1 MGREGAGSRGVLPSM
16 ATSPVSE
23 ADASTLLFF
32 AHFAAV
38 DEPRRHAHKIVFP
51 LELLLLTVF
60 GAALSD
66 MPGWQGAADFA
77 RLKEGWLRG
86 LCPWEGEGTPSADTL
101 ERVLGMLDAELF
113 AECFAAWMRDVAAR
127 RAATA
132 AKAAEARGDVAAPR
146 HVAVDG
152 KSVQGALTPG
162 APTVPMHLVHTY
174 LVEGRDSLLVGLAPA
189 PGATGE
195 ARVAAQLLSL
205 LELKGSVVTGDA
217 NLLTGALADGVVEA
231 GGDYVLCLKGNRG
244 PAHTEV
250 REALCVQR
258 HVLDEAK
265 AHALCASHTQGEE
278 EQRHGRLERRRA
290 WAFDVAHFPRVH
302 GYLPHAASVL
312 VLQRQRTQLA
322 SGETSLEVHFYVST
336 RPPTEAGPMAGWV
349 RAHWEVENGLHREL
363 DCVLHEDAAR
373 AGNGPGAQNLA
384 VVRRVALAALKADT
398 SFKASMPRR
407 VRQAAHDDAY
417 RTHLVTLVIS

>member
-1 MGREGAGSRGVLPSM
+1 MLASM
-16 ATSPVSE
+16 APLSAAE
-23 ADASTLLFF
+23 ADTSSLLFF

-77 RLKEGWLRG
+77 RLKEAWLRR

-101 ERVLGMLDAELF
+101 ERVMGKLDAELF
-113 AECFAAWMRDVAAR
+113 AECFSAWMRDVAAR
-127 RAATA
+127 RAGA
-132 AKAAEARGDVAAPR
+132 AAREAAARGAEPPVQ

-162 APTVPMHLVHTY
+162 ASTVPMHLVHTY
-174 LVEGRDSLLVGLAPA
+174 LVEGRDGLLVGLAPA
-189 PGATGE
+189 AGAPGE
-195 ARVAAQLLSL
+195 ARVAAELLSL

-217 NLLTGALADGVVEA
+217 NLLTGPLADAVVSR

-244 PAHTEV
+244 PAHAEV
-250 REALCVQR
+250 KEALCVAGQR

-265 AHALCASHTQGEE
+265 ARALCTSHCDGEE
-278 EQRHGRLERRRA
+278 EKGHGRVERRCA
-290 WAFDVAHFPRVH
+290 WAFDAKHFPRVR
-302 GYLPHAASVL
+302 GYLPHAQSVL
-312 VLQRQRTQLA
+312 GVQRERTQVA
-322 SGETSLEVHFYVST
+322 SGEESLEVHFYVST
-336 RPPTEAGPMAGWV
+336 RAPSEARAMADWV

-373 AGNGPGAQNLA
+373 VGAGPGAQNLA
-384 VVRRVALAALKADT
+384 VVRRAALAALKADT

-417 RTHLVTLVIS
+417 RTHLLTLVVS

>member
-1 MGREGAGSRGVLPSM
+1 MQARQLSAQRVVELVAQKFSAVQDRRVERTKRHPLLNILVLSLCGAVCGADGWDELEEFARSKRGLFDKVLP
-16 ATSPVSE
+16 
-23 ADASTLLFF
+23 
-32 AHFAAV
+32 
-38 DEPRRHAHKIVFP
+38 
-51 LELLLLTVF
+51 
-60 GAALSD
+60 
-66 MPGWQGAADFA
+66 MPH
-77 RLKEGWLRG
+77 
-86 LCPWEGEGTPSADTL
+86 GTPSADTFR
-101 ERVLGMLDAELF
+101 RVLSSLHPVHFEA
-113 AECFAAWMRDVAAR
+113 CMRGWVAALAEELAGQVVALDGKSVR
-127 RAATA
+127 GALSRAASGA
-132 AKAAEARGDVAAPR
+132 LRPLHLLHAWAAEQQLLLGQ
-146 HVAVDG
+146 VAVDG
-152 KSVQGALTPG
+152 APG
-162 APTVPMHLVHTY
+162 EVAGLPHLIGM
-174 LVEGRDSLLVGLAPA
+174 LDVEGAVLTADANGC
-189 PGATGE
+189 TGE
-195 ARVAAQLLSL
+195 VAEAC
-205 LELKGSVVTGDA
+205 VD
-217 NLLTGALADGVVEA
+217 A